1 MLEKTPLKGPSMS
14 TTETTTE
21 TTTTTAPVKE
31 LHRSRDERI
40 LAGVAGGL
48 GQYFDL
54 SPTFF
59 RIGFVILTLFGG
71 AGILLY
77 AAAALVIPDEGRS
90 DSIVSESL
98 RRHRDRPWLLAG
110 VALVGIAVLSLIA
123 QADFWPDSGFAWVL
137 LLLGA
142 LAIAIAQR
150 GGGSSD
156 DAVAV
161 VAAEDTETVVAR
173 PPRRPSLFLPVFGSL
188 LAGAGLLAL
197 LGTLGVDIRW
207 DVALA
212 VGAIATG
219 VAVVAGALTRRRT
232 GGLVVVGVLLAAL
245 AVAVSAIDVRLDG
258 PIGER
263 VYRPFAAS
271 DVQRDYNVAI
281 GDLTVDLANTAL
293 RSGETEVD
301 ANVGIGE
308 LTVIV
313 PDDVAVEVDASV
325 SAGEVTVFGRRES
338 GVDAEISDSVGVP
351 GADEVVRIDAHVG
364 LGDVVV
370 TRIPR

>member
-1 MLEKTPLKGPSMS
+1 MS
-14 TTETTTE
+14 TTETTE
-21 TTTTTAPVKE
+21 TTAPVKE
-31 LHRSRDERI
+31 LNRSRDERI

-48 GQYFDL
+48 GRYFDL

-123 QADFWPDSGFAWVL
+123 QADFWPDSGFAWIL

-150 GGGSSD
+150 GGGSND

-161 VAAEDTETVVAR
+161 VAAGDAETVVAR
-173 PPRRPSLFLPVFGSL
+173 PPRRPSLFFPVFGSL

-197 LGTLGVDIRW
+197 LGMFGVDIRW

-219 VAVVAGALTRRRT
+219 AAVVAGALTRRRT
-232 GGLVVVGVLLAAL
+232 GGLAVVGVLLAAL
-245 AVAVSAIDVRLDG
+245 AVAVSAIDLRLDG
-258 PIGER
+258 PVGER
-263 VYRPFAAS
+263 VYRPLAAS
-271 DVQRDYNVAI
+271 DVQRDYDVAI

-351 GADEVVRIDAHVG
+351 GSDQVVRIDAHVG

-370 TRIPR
+370 ARIPR

>member
-1 MLEKTPLKGPSMS
+1 MS
-14 TTETTTE
+14 TTETTE
-21 TTTTTAPVKE
+21 TTAPVKE

-48 GQYFDL
+48 GRYFDL

-123 QADFWPDSGFAWVL
+123 QADFWPDSGFAWIL

-150 GGGSSD
+150 GGGSND

-161 VAAEDTETVVAR
+161 VAAGDAETVVAR
-173 PPRRPSLFLPVFGSL
+173 PPRRPSLFFPVFGSL

-197 LGTLGVDIRW
+197 LGMFGVDIRW

-232 GGLVVVGVLLAAL
+232 GGLAVVGVLLAA
-245 AVAVSAIDVRLDG
+245 ARRRGFRDRRPARRPGRRTRVSAARRKRRPTRLRRGDRRSHG
-258 PIGER
+258 
-263 VYRPFAAS
+263 RPREHCTPKR
-271 DVQRDYNVAI
+271 RD
-281 GDLTVDLANTAL
+281 
-293 RSGETEVD
+293 R
-301 ANVGIGE
+301 
-308 LTVIV
+308 
-313 PDDVAVEVDASV
+313 
-325 SAGEVTVFGRRES
+325 GRRERRDRRADGDRS
-338 GVDAEISDSVGVP
+338 GRCG
-351 GADEVVRIDAHVG
+351 GRGRRVR
-364 LGDVVV
+364 LC
-370 TRIPR
+370 R